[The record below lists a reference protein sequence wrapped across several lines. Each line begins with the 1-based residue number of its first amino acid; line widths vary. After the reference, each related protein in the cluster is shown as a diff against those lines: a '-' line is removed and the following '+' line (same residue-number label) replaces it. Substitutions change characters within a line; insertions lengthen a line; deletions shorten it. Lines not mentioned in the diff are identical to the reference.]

1 MKSNLLF
8 FACIYASI
16 FLNAQ
21 GNSPFSYF
29 GPGTFLE
36 SAFQANFTKSGAG
49 ASSSSENMLN
59 PINPATYS
67 NLTFTTGETGIYS
80 STNFIQNNQSKD
92 IISNSNLNGFG
103 LGLPLGNKFGGAFGL
118 TSLSKQNYSFSYFKT
133 LSDGSLVEDIY
144 EGDGGLSKLFL
155 GLGAA
160 YKKISFGANGHYI
173 FGRLNNISKEKYNST
188 DFKSIQFQ
196 EYTNVSG
203 FNFNV
208 GLQFKQD
215 FSTENYF
222 IFGSSFDFG
231 GNQNT
236 SNYLTANYFTV
247 GQATTTNNKIIETE
261 FHETSDFAVDTRE
274 SPTKG
279 EITLPSTL
287 QAGFSIG
294 KLEHWEGV
302 LEYRM
307 RTLSSYALNGESSS
321 LNNSN
326 TIILGGNFIPNKK
339 ALGRSNHWKTTSYN
353 LGMHFGN
360 SGIVLSKE
368 DLNEFGINFGFG
380 LPLKKFKYQ
389 TETFG
394 SSIYLSF
401 GYVNRSNASL
411 EITENYL
418 NINASVVLNDK
429 WFVKRKFK

>member
-8 FACIYASI
+8 FACISASI

-36 SAFQANFTKSGAG
+36 STFQANFTKSGAG
-49 ASSSSENMLN
+49 ASSSAKNMLN

-133 LSDGSLVEDIY
+133 LIDGSLVEDIY

-173 FGRLNNISKEKYNST
+173 FGRLNNITKEKYNST
-188 DFKSIQFQ
+188 DFKSIRFQ

-203 FNFNV
+203 FNFNA

-231 GNQNT
+231 GDQNT

-339 ALGRSNHWKTTSYN
+339 ALGRSNYWKTTSYN
-353 LGMHFGN
+353 IGMHFGN